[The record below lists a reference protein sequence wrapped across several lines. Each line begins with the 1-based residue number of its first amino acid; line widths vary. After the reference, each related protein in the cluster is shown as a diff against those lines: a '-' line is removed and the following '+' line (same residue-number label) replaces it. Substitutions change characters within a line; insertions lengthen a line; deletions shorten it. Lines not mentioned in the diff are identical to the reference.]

1 MARQEEVLN
10 YFVPETNTT
19 KEKIY
24 QLFANILWELSFF
37 GIKQEKLDHFLKDLD
52 KRTQESESEIDEIY
66 NNSRK
71 IEDINK
77 LSEIKNSANAGIAS
91 NEDLIRDF
99 MQKVRENYKSAELS
113 KEIRIIQNEE
123 IKE

>member
-1 MARQEEVLN
+1 MG
-10 YFVPETNTT
+10 
-19 KEKIY
+19 I
-24 QLFANILWELSFF
+24 IFF

-66 NNSRK
+66 NNSKK

-77 LSEIKNSANAGIAS
+77 LSEIKNSANAGMAS
-91 NEDLIRDF
+91 NKDLIRNF

-113 KEIRIIQNEE
+113 KAIRIIQNEE